1 MSLLLAFLIALSK
14 VTSAFGKLTAASVF
28 SSDSFIREKDH
39 GSRRTIL
46 ETGFKLFDFF
56 FYGNTNFLFFHFFFF
71 FIFLAFER
79 NINRLDVT
87 ISIDVDKICLFQVR

>member
-14 VTSAFGKLTAASVF
+14 VTSAFGKLTAASVS

-39 GSRRTIL
+39 GSRRTIF

-56 FYGNTNFLFFHFFFF
+56 FYGNTNFLFFHFFF
-71 FIFLAFER
+71 IFLAFER
-79 NINRLDVT
+79 NINRLDVIDT